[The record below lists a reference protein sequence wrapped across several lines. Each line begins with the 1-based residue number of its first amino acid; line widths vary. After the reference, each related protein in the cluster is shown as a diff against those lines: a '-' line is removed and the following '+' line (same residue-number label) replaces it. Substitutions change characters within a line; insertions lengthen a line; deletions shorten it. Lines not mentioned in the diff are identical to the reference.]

1 MKVLVTGALGYIG
14 QVLQEELKK
23 AGLDVEILDNDLYDI
38 HKDFPEDK
46 KLDLLDKDLIE
57 DAVKDCDVIVN
68 LAAVVGDPA
77 CLVNTRYA
85 IEVNC
90 VGTRNLVELAN
101 KYDKRIIH
109 ASTCSVY
116 GAEKENKKLVE
127 TSTPFP
133 IDFYG
138 QTKYQQER
146 IVRDLIENKK
156 NYCIFRL
163 GTAYGLSPRMRY
175 DLVIN
180 TFAARAAN
188 GEKLSVFGGTQY
200 RPFVHIRDVAR
211 AIIFAIENDLDGIYN
226 LANENIT
233 IKELA
238 NIIKDLTNTDI
249 EIIDEIEDP
258 RNYIADNTKLLN
270 TGFKFEWNI
279 EKGVKEI
286 LESPTVKNYKDAQ
299 YSDLELMK
307 RVKENGN

>member
-1 MKVLVTGALGYIG
+1 MKVLITGGLGYIG

-23 AGLDVEILDNDLYDI
+23 AGIEYEILDNDIYNL
-38 HKDFPEDK
+38 HKDIPSEK
-46 KLDLLDKDLIE
+46 RLDLLDKDSIE
-57 DAVKDCDVIVN
+57 DSVKNCDVVVN
-68 LAAVVGDPA
+68 LAAIVGDPA
-77 CLVNTRYA
+77 CLVDTRYA

-90 VGTRNLVELAN
+90 VGTRNLVELTN
-101 KYDKRIIH
+101 KYNKRIIH

-116 GAEKENKKLVE
+116 GAEKENKKLIE
-127 TSTPFP
+127 SSTPFP

-146 IVRDLIENKK
+146 IVRDLIENRE

-180 TFAARAAN
+180 TFAAKAAN

-200 RPFVHIRDVAR
+200 RPFVHIRDISR
-211 AIIFAIENDLDGIYN
+211 AIIYAIEHNLSGIYN

-233 IKELA
+233 IKDLA
-238 NIIKDLTNTDI
+238 FLIKDLTDVTI

-258 RNYIADNTKLLN
+258 RNYIADNTKLMN
-270 TGFKFEWNI
+270 SGFMFEWSI
-279 EKGVKEI
+279 KKGVKDI
-286 LESPTVKNYKDAQ
+286 LESDTVKNYKDAK
-299 YSDLELMK
+299 YSDLDLMK